1 MSYRAPSP
9 KDWEE
14 RLFTG
19 LCFGC
24 NVMGLNAGAGVS
36 IRCTDPSSGAMP
48 PSPSMPRE
56 AACGSTI
63 LYPSEVQR
71 IYVAM
76 SAPNTTPAGWS
87 AVGISARQVGNDA
100 SVVFFSRSIPLQIR
114 AAVPRCTIQVAYQA
128 GKEPRNNQDFTKLE
142 KVPYKPLVNQL
153 GPYDTVDRPGI
164 FDQFRGWF
172 YAVQIQVTLQGDTD
186 PKRWIPVQTSWTTGT
201 ATAVSLDG
209 SKTIA
214 GRADR
219 KSHDDTADEFA
230 LLRLPG
236 SIDWLDAPGQ
246 GMFMTQLPGEPLFR
260 YTSMDVKMSFVSSVY
275 HVNYTVNNNQKC
287 SSAKWNLVYKMENGV
302 MVTPAFSYF

>member
-1 MSYRAPSP
+1 MGYRAPSP

-87 AVGISARQVGNDA
+87 AVGG
-100 SVVFFSRSIPLQIR
+100 VFQPIYS
-114 AAVPRCTIQVAYQA
+114 
-128 GKEPRNNQDFTKLE
+128 
-142 KVPYKPLVNQL
+142 
-153 GPYDTVDRPGI
+153 
-164 FDQFRGWF
+164 
-172 YAVQIQVTLQGDTD
+172 
-186 PKRWIPVQTSWTTGT
+186 
-201 ATAVSLDG
+201 
-209 SKTIA
+209 
-214 GRADR
+214 
-219 KSHDDTADEFA
+219 
-230 LLRLPG
+230 
-236 SIDWLDAPGQ
+236 
-246 GMFMTQLPGEPLFR
+246 
-260 YTSMDVKMSFVSSVY
+260 
-275 HVNYTVNNNQKC
+275 
-287 SSAKWNLVYKMENGV
+287 
-302 MVTPAFSYF
+302 TPD